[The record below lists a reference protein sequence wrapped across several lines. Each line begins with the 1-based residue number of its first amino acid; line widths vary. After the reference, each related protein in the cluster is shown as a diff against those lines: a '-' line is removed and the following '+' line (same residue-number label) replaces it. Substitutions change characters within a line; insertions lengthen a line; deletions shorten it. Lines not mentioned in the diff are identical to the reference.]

1 MQSLIQKKIFIIVNS
16 PLFIQQ
22 HLLAIINKLKED
34 NEVYLLYKYDKEYNI
49 NIKNIK
55 KISIPIT
62 RNPSILVF
70 LSLIK
75 LAFIKNLIK
84 PDICI
89 SFTPKAGLLNTL
101 TSFFSRKTYHYF
113 TGQRWANFSGLKLSF
128 YKFIDRYIIKTCDR
142 TFCDS
147 YSQSL
152 FIQKSL
158 KTYKPFV
165 IGKGSV
171 SGVNLKKYD
180 VPNSIAKERLGKKEH
195 HE

>member
-1 MQSLIQKKIFIIVNS
+1 MQSLIKKKIFIIVNS

-22 HLLAIINKLKED
+22 HLLPIINKLKKD
-34 NEVYLLYKYDKEYNI
+34 NELYLLYKYDKEFKI

-55 KISIPIT
+55 KISIPLT
-62 RNPSILVF
+62 RNPSLLDF

-89 SFTPKAGLLNTL
+89 SFTPKAGLVNTL
-101 TSFFSRKTYHYF
+101 TSSFSRKTYHYF
-113 TGQRWANFSGLKLSF
+113 TGQRWANFSGLKLNF

-147 YSQSL
+147 YSQAL

-171 SGVNLKKYD
+171 SGVNFKKYD
-180 VPNSIAKERLGKKEH
+180 VPNAIARKR
-195 HE
+195 